1 VVAKEHEAIANGD
14 LPWLIVPGLLVYPV
28 PGHDAECCD
37 VTLDATQT
45 YYCRND
51 DVEDLTRQIVDQHR
65 QVQWFAAFLKKYVP
79 GFENSSISAVAS
91 MNGVRD
97 SRRIVGEYI
106 FMDADMGRG
115 AKFADGIAR
124 NPEFFDAH
132 HPTCGDY
139 VAVRHIH
146 LREPVEGAV
155 TRPSQDDDN
164 FRMHPFVTP
173 GGYEARTNPRDWAE
187 VPYRSL
193 VASRVSNL
201 LAAGRN
207 VSAEFHA
214 LGTIRVIACSMVMG
228 QAAGTA
234 AAMCVKEDLAPR
246 DLDGVRVR
254 RGLIDQGVPL
264 DRPPGGIWEQL
275 RNMPGTVEV
284 ASSDFAVIV
293 NEDGQSRAF

>member
-1 VVAKEHEAIANGD
+1 ME
-14 LPWLIVPGLLVYPV
+14 
-28 PGHDAECCD
+28 
-37 VTLDATQT
+37 
-45 YYCRND
+45 
-51 DVEDLTRQIVDQHR
+51 
-65 QVQWFAAFLKKYVP
+65 WFAAFLKKYVP
-79 GFENSSISAVAS
+79 GFENSAISAVAT

-106 FMDADMGRG
+106 FSDTDMAAG
-115 AKFADGIAR
+115 AKFPDGIAR

-146 LREPVEGAV
+146 LREPVGSAV
-155 TRPSQDDDN
+155 TRPSEDDTN

-173 GGYEARTNPRDWAE
+173 GGHEVRTNPRDWAE
-187 VPYRSL
+187 IPYRSL
-193 VASRVSNL
+193 VASTVGNL

-234 AAMCVKEDLAPR
+234 AAMCAKEGVQPR
-246 DLDGVRVR
+246 ELDGVRVR
-254 RGLIDQGVPL
+254 QALVEQGVPL
-264 DRPPGGIWEQL
+264 DKAPGGIWEKL
-275 RNMPGTVEV
+275 RTMPGTIEV
-284 ASSDFAVIV
+284 ASADFAVIV
-293 NEDGQSRAF
+293 NETGQSRTF

>member
-1 VVAKEHEAIANGD
+1 
-14 LPWLIVPGLLVYPV
+14 VPGSDP
-28 PGHDAECCD
+28 ECCD

-45 YYCRND
+45 YFCRND

-65 QVQWFAAFLKKYVP
+65 QVHWFAAFLKKYVP
-79 GFENSSISAVAS
+79 GFEKSAISAIAS

-106 FMDADMGRG
+106 FSDADMARA
-115 AKFADGIAR
+115 AKFDDGIAR

-146 LREPVEGAV
+146 LREPVDGAIS
-155 TRPSQDDDN
+155 RRSRDDGN
-164 FRMHPFVTP
+164 FRMHPFVVP
-173 GGYEARTNPRDWAE
+173 GGYEVRTNPRDWAE

-193 VASRVSNL
+193 VASKVSNL
-201 LAAGRN
+201 LAAGRC

-214 LGTIRVIACSMVMG
+214 LGTIRIIACSMMMG

-234 AAMCVKEDLAPR
+234 AAMCAHEGVAPR
-246 DLDGVRVR
+246 DLDGVGVR
-254 RGLIDQGVPL
+254 RALIEQGVSL
-264 DRPPGGIWEQL
+264 DEPPGGHWEKL
-275 RNMPGTVEV
+275 RNMPGRVEV
-284 ASSDFAVIV
+284 AGADFAVIV
-293 NEDGQSRAF
+293 NEEGQSRTF